1 MKRLG
6 IILLMCILLTGCQG
20 QSTSETML
28 ENETYTIE
36 DTLEYT
42 IVSNEEVDAITPT
55 NKNNDY
61 ESIEVSQDDY
71 SFVDVVMK
79 VNNISDKDYEL
90 NDIFSVYF
98 KVNKLSYDIHLA
110 IESNNYNSLSTTDTL
125 KSGEERY
132 VHMYCEMEES
142 QLKNDISLE
151 LRVLNQTSYIYTF
164 STYEETTVNEEK
176 TIGDE
181 INLSQSMITL
191 IDVYT
196 DTQITPSDKGLVYS
210 YIPLDNEDEVFLILK
225 LDLRNDSEES
235 INPREYLY
243 CVYEMDDESVQ
254 SQIIIESEN
263 HKKIS
268 KSGSV
273 DAQTTRTIYL
283 AMTLTQ
289 EQVDSGYIELFV
301 EGSVFRISE

>member
-6 IILLMCILLTGCQG
+6 IILLMCILLTGCHG

-90 NDIFSVYF
+90 NDIFSGYF

-151 LRVLNQTSYIYTF
+151 LSVLNQTSYIYTF